1 MGIGVELQKV
11 TIGTSGLGKR
21 EGADLTAAMTMLA
34 SPLAQI
40 DTSNNY
46 AGGDSERLLGEA
58 IAGSGGRLPDG
69 KVVFS
74 KIDQD
79 PETGVFDYDRAMRSF
94 DETRARLGL
103 DTLPL
108 LHLHDP
114 YGLTVAEGLAPGG
127 PVSALL
133 KLREEGQVGAI
144 GIAAGKRELVEEYV
158 KSDVF
163 DAVLTHNRYTLVD
176 RSGLGIIEAA
186 TERGMTV
193 FNAAP
198 FGGGILAGSTFRG
211 PKYAYQDAS
220 DELLAFIDRVHALS
234 AEWEVPI
241 AGAALG
247 FSLREP
253 RIHST
258 VVGAYTAQRVEALP
272 GLAAT
277 PIPDGFWDAVDA
289 LGEPP
294 ASPAE

>member
-1 MGIGVELQKV
+1 MGIGIDLEPV

-21 EGADLTAAMTMLA
+21 PGADEVVARAMLA
-34 SPLAQI
+34 SPLRQL

-46 AGGDSERLLGEA
+46 ALGESERLLGET
-58 IAGSGGRLPDG
+58 IAELGGLPSD

-74 KIDQD
+74 KVDQH
-79 PETGVFDYDRAMRSF
+79 PETGAFDHDRVLRSF
-94 DETRARLGL
+94 DETRERLGL

-114 YGLTVAEGLAPGG
+114 YTISVAEGLAPGG
-127 PVSALL
+127 PVAALL
-133 KLREEGQVGAI
+133 KLKEQGVVGAI
-144 GIAAGKRELVEEYV
+144 GIAAGQRALVEEYV
-158 KSDVF
+158 RSGAF

-176 RSGLGIIEAA
+176 RSGTGIIEAA

-220 DELLAFIDRVHALS
+220 AELLAFIDRIHDLC
-234 AEWEVPI
+234 AEWEVPV
-241 AGAALG
+241 AAAALG
-247 FSLREP
+247 FSMREP

-258 VVGAYTAQRVEALP
+258 VVGTYSLKRVEELP
-272 GLAAT
+272 ALAAT
-277 PIPDGFWDAVDA
+277 PIPDGFWDAVAA
-289 LGEPP
+289 LGTPP
-294 ASPAE
+294 ASPAD